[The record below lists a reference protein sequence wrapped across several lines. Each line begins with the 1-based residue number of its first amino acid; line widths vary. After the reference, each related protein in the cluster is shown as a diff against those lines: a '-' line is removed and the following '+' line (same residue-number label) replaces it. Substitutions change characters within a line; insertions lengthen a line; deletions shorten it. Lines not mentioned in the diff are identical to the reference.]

1 VPPHRSSRRPQA
13 NVVTAFRE
21 GDYQKAFKRLEKQVH
36 HALAVLDEE
45 TGKQLTYR
53 QLLQHP
59 KYKKEW
65 SRSAEDEFGR
75 LAQGVGNRIKGT
87 DTIHFIHEHEIP
99 KNRRKDVTYGSFVC
113 TVRSKKADP
122 NRT

>member
-1 VPPHRSSRRPQA
+1 MPPRWSSRHPQA

-21 GDYQKAFKRLEKQVH
+21 GDYHKAFKRLEKQVH
-36 HALAVLDEE
+36 HAFAVLDEE

-53 QLLQHP
+53 QLLRHP

-65 SRSAEDEFGR
+65 SRSAADEFGR

-87 DTIHFIHEHEIP
+87 DTIHFIHKHEIP

-113 TVRSKKADP
+113 TVRPEKADL